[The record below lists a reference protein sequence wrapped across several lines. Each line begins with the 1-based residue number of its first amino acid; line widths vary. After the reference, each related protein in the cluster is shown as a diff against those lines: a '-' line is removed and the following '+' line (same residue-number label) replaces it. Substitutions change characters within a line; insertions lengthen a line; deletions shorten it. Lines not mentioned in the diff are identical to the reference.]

1 MPLARATLGLV
12 ASAALVIATAACTGA
27 SAPRV
32 TTSHTPTRVGTAVVL
47 PTSNWEPTQPAMD
60 ALLSGT
66 LMLEPDG
73 CVVVRNGAVAAA
85 VIWPHGFSGNRTAD
99 GTLEVLNPKGKV
111 VARIGQHVSYGGGFD
126 VGRAVRCGVE
136 DRPVYLVE
144 DELPPLAGG

>member
-1 MPLARATLGLV
+1 
-12 ASAALVIATAACTGA
+12 
-27 SAPRV
+27 
-32 TTSHTPTRVGTAVVL
+32 
-47 PTSNWEPTQPAMD
+47 MD

-99 GTLEVLNPKGKV
+99 WTLEVLNPKGKV

-126 VGRAVRCGVE
+126 VGRPPEDPPHSGSAV
-136 DRPVYLVE
+136 
-144 DELPPLAGG
+144 AGRILFAMA